1 MVLNMMN
8 YLFDLYNSNLAES
21 QWYMIIFSAM
31 LLPATAVIC
40 HFCIGKSGLSPA
52 RLFITLNTFLYLG
65 LVYIAWNSFGN
76 ISTDNTSVLIIFI
89 FHFAIAVLLPLLY
102 KKGLKVFRIIISILC
117 PIVLTII
124 FSIIAV
130 AELSMGPERAA
141 NYNKNFS
148 LLTQD
153 EKNTF
158 YTQED
163 LQKETEILFP
173 EFDVIKHSIEVIGP
187 DSGYEYVLQFKSSL
201 SSDIIRE
208 IELKVNEGAWIKMKK
223 GYVMPYG
230 DDYEAW
236 GDGLYVYPSER
247 RVHILRNC
255 H

>member
-1 MVLNMMN
+1 MALSIMN
-8 YLFDLYNSNLAES
+8 YLFDLYSSNLPDS
-21 QWYMIIFSAM
+21 QWYIIIFSAM

-40 HFCIGKSGLSPA
+40 HFYKGKSGLSPT
-52 RLFITLNTFLYLG
+52 RLFITLNTFTYLG

-76 ISTDNTSVLIIFI
+76 ISTDNISVLTIFI
-89 FHFAIAVLLPLLY
+89 FHLAIAALLPFLY
-102 KKGLKVFRIIISILC
+102 KKGLMVFRILISILC

-124 FSIIAV
+124 LSIIAV
-130 AELSMGPERAA
+130 AELSMGPEKAA
-141 NYNKNFS
+141 NYNKDFS
-148 LLTQD
+148 SLTQD

-173 EFDVIKHSIEVIGP
+173 AFDVIRHSIEVIGP

-201 SSDIIRE
+201 SPDIIRE
-208 IELKVNEGAWIKMKK
+208 IELKVNAGSWIKIKN

-230 DDYEAW
+230 YDYEAW
-236 GDGLYVYPSER
+236 GDGLYVYPSEQR
-247 RVHILRNC
+247 IHILRNC